1 MITLSKGRYEA
12 IEPLGSGATSRVER
26 ARDNVIGRTVALKTF
41 VNGFGEGQEQQ
52 FLREAQLI
60 GQLSNPSIVQ
70 LYDVCIDEQ
79 GTPFLVMEYIASNT
93 LEQHLGPSR
102 LPPQRACAWAAD
114 LAVALAVAHRA
125 GILHGDVKPGNI
137 FVTPEN
143 KVKLGDFGIA
153 RYASQ
158 VSGSGLLMGTPAYLA
173 PEQIQG
179 QPQDARSDQFALGIV
194 LYQMLT
200 GARPFDGSSLGAVCA
215 QILNADP
222 EPPSRRNPAVPKALD
237 SVVARCLAK
246 DPANRFASC
255 DELAAALYPLAR
267 ASTQP
272 RAPQVKKRSW
282 WSKPS
287 GQKDVWLVA
296 AACLLL
302 AFSVPAIRWVRALF
316 AVSPPPAS
324 LRFTAAV
331 PPEAFLYAWQTA
343 TPAPQPDAAD
353 GPSPE
358 AIQKDSPKRANRSV
372 KRAAAPAKRPGELK
386 KSPSETFFAALPS
399 LPLVSAPAA
408 QATAGL
414 GLQIE
419 ITSAVS
425 EGTLTVFA
433 DRELLFSADLSAQK
447 QGRPMHFAHALPPGP
462 HQFRVALYKA
472 DRSLQ
477 LEKEGFAETRGDGAD
492 TLAVRVTRRAKLL
505 IRRELALEVT
515 WPGALTPAA
524 EHASGTTGAVKSA
537 ALVN

>member
-70 LYDVCIDEQ
+70 LYDVGIDEH
-79 GTPFLVMEYIASNT
+79 GTPFLVMEYIAGST

-102 LPPQRACAWAAD
+102 VPAPRACAWAAD
-114 LAVALAVAHRA
+114 LAVALDVAHRA

-158 VSGSGLLMGTPAYLA
+158 VSGSGILMGTPAYLA

-215 QILNADP
+215 QILNAAP
-222 EPPSRRNPAVPKALD
+222 ESPSRRNPAVPKALD
-237 SVVARCLAK
+237 SIVARCLAK
-246 DPANRFASC
+246 NPADRFASC
-255 DELAAALYPLAR
+255 DELASALYPLAR
-267 ASTQP
+267 ASAQP
-272 RAPQVKKRSW
+272 RAPKVKKRSW

-296 AACLLL
+296 AACLLF
-302 AFSVPAIRWVRALF
+302 ASGVPAIRSVRGRL
-316 AVSPPPAS
+316 AVPPPPARV
-324 LRFTAAV
+324 RFTSV
-331 PPEAFLYAWQTA
+331 PPLEAFLYAAQTETA
-343 TPAPQPDAAD
+343 APQPDYAD
-353 GPSPE
+353 ASSRE
-358 AIQKDSPKRANRSV
+358 AVQKVSPKRSNRSV
-372 KRAAAPAKRPGELK
+372 KHASAPAKRPGQLK
-386 KSPSETFFAALPS
+386 NSPSETFFAALPS
-399 LPLVSAPAA
+399 LPLISTPAA
-408 QATAGL
+408 QAAPGS

-419 ITSAVS
+419 ITSAVN

-433 DRELLFSADLSAQK
+433 DRELLFSADLAAQK
-447 QGRPMHFAHALPPGP
+447 QGRPMHFEHALPPGP
-462 HQFRVALYKA
+462 HQFRVALYRV

-492 TLAVRVTRRAKLL
+492 TLAVHVTRRAKLL

-515 WPGALTPAA
+515 WPGALAPAA
-524 EHASGTTGAVKSA
+524 EHASGTTGAVRSA

>member
-12 IEPLGSGATSRVER
+12 LEPIGSGATSRVER

-70 LYDVCIDEQ
+70 LYDVGIDEQ
-79 GTPFLVMEYIASNT
+79 GTPFLVMEYIAGST

-102 LPPQRACAWAAD
+102 VPAARACAWAAD

-137 FVTPEN
+137 FVTLEN

-158 VSGSGLLMGTPAYLA
+158 VSGSGVLMGTPAYLA

-222 EPPSRRNPAVPKALD
+222 EPPSRRNPAVPRELD
-237 SVVARCLAK
+237 SIVARCLAK
-246 DPANRFASC
+246 NPADRFASC
-255 DELAAALYPLAR
+255 DELASALYPLAR

-287 GQKDVWLVA
+287 GQRDVWLVA

-302 AFSVPAIRWVRALF
+302 ASGVPAIRSVRARL
-316 AVSPPPAS
+316 AVPPPPAS
-324 LRFTAAV
+324 VRSTSAP
-331 PPEAFLYAWQTA
+331 PPEAFLYVAQME
-343 TPAPQPDAAD
+343 TPAPQPDDADASSLAAM
-353 GPSPE
+353 
-358 AIQKDSPKRANRSV
+358 QKASPKRTNRSA
-372 KRAAAPAKRPGELK
+372 KRAAASAKHPRDLQ
-386 KSPSETFFAALPS
+386 KSPSETYFAALPA
-399 LPLVSAPAA
+399 LPLVSTPAA
-408 QATAGL
+408 QAAPVS

-419 ITSAVS
+419 ITSAVN

-433 DRELLFSADLSAQK
+433 DRELLFSADLATQK
-447 QGRPMHFAHALPPGP
+447 QGQPMHFEHALPAGP
-462 HQFRVALYKA
+462 HQFRVALYKP

-477 LEKEGFAETRGDGAD
+477 LEKEGFAETRVDGAN
-492 TLAVRVTRRAKLL
+492 TLAVHVTRRAKLL

-515 WPGALTPAA
+515 WPGALAPAA
-524 EHASGTTGAVKSA
+524 EHASGTAGTVKSA

>member
-12 IEPLGSGATSRVER
+12 IEPLGSGATSRVEK

-70 LYDVCIDEQ
+70 LYDVGIDEH
-79 GTPFLVMEYIASNT
+79 GTPFLVMEYIAGST

-102 LPPQRACAWAAD
+102 VPAPRACAWAAD
-114 LAVALAVAHRA
+114 LAVALDVAHRA

-179 QPQDARSDQFALGIV
+179 EPQDARSDQFALGIV

-222 EPPSRRNPAVPKALD
+222 EPPSRRNQGVPRELD
-237 SVVARCLAK
+237 SIVARCLAK
-246 DPANRFASC
+246 NPADRFASC
-255 DELAAALYPLAR
+255 DELASALYPLAR
-267 ASTQP
+267 ARTQLG
-272 RAPQVKKRSW
+272 APQVKKRSW

-302 AFSVPAIRWVRALF
+302 ASGVPAIRSVRMRLAI
-316 AVSPPPAS
+316 PPSPAS
-324 LRFTAAV
+324 LRFTSAP
-331 PPEAFLYAWQTA
+331 PPEALLYASQTETA
-343 TPAPQPDAAD
+343 APQLDAAD
-353 GPSPE
+353 GSSPE
-358 AIQKDSPKRANRSV
+358 SVQKVSPKRANRSA
-372 KRAAAPAKRPGELK
+372 KRAPAAAKRPRELK
-386 KSPSETFFAALPS
+386 NSPSETFFAALPS
-399 LPLVSAPAA
+399 LPLVSTPAA
-408 QATAGL
+408 QAAPGS

-419 ITSAVS
+419 ITSAVN

-433 DRELLFSADLSAQK
+433 DRELLFSADLATQK
-447 QGRPMHFAHALPPGP
+447 QGRPLHFEHALSPGP
-462 HQFRVALYKA
+462 HQFRVALYRA

-477 LEKEGFAETRGDGAD
+477 LEKEGFAETHGDGAD
-492 TLAVRVTRRAKLL
+492 TLAVHVTRRAKLL

-515 WPGALTPAA
+515 WPGALAPAA
-524 EHASGTTGAVKSA
+524 EHASGTTGAVKST

>member
-12 IEPLGSGATSRVER
+12 LEPLGSGATSRVEK

-41 VNGFGEGQEQQ
+41 VNGFGEGREQQ
-52 FLREAQLI
+52 FLREAQLV

-70 LYDVCIDEQ
+70 LYDVGIDEQ
-79 GTPFLVMEYIASNT
+79 GTPFLVMEYIAGNT
-93 LEQHLGPSR
+93 LEQHLDPSR
-102 LPPQRACAWAAD
+102 LTPQRACAWAAD

-137 FVTPEN
+137 LVTPEN

-222 EPPSRRNPAVPKALD
+222 EPPSRRNPAVPRALD

-246 DPANRFASC
+246 NPADRFASC
-255 DELAAALYPLAR
+255 DALAAALYPLAR

-272 RAPQVKKRSW
+272 RAPQVKMKSW
-282 WSKPS
+282 WTKPS
-287 GQKDVWLVA
+287 GQRDVWLVA

-302 AFSVPAIRWVRALF
+302 ASGVPATRSVRARL
-316 AVSPPPAS
+316 ALPLPPANV
-324 LRFTAAV
+324 RFTSAP
-331 PPEAFLYAWQTA
+331 PPEAFLYASQTEA
-343 TPAPQPDAAD
+343 AALQPDATDVSLA
-353 GPSPE
+353 E
-358 AIQKDSPKRANRSV
+358 AAQKVTPKRTNRSA
-372 KRAAAPAKRPGELK
+372 KHGPAPAKQPRDLRN
-386 KSPSETFFAALPS
+386 SPAPTFFSALPS
-399 LPLVSAPAA
+399 LPLVSTPTAQTAPAS
-408 QATAGL
+408 

-419 ITSAVS
+419 ITSAVR

-447 QGRPMHFAHALPPGP
+447 QGRPMHFEHALPPGP
-462 HQFRVALYKA
+462 HQFRVALYKP

-492 TLAVRVTRRAKLL
+492 TLAVHVTRRAKLL
-505 IRRELALEVT
+505 VRRELTLEVT
-515 WPGALTPAA
+515 WPGALAPAA
-524 EHASGTTGAVKSA
+524 EHASGTTGAAKST

>member
-12 IEPLGSGATSRVER
+12 LEHLGSGATSRVEK

-41 VNGFGEGQEQQ
+41 VNGFGEGLEQQ

-70 LYDVCIDEQ
+70 LYDVGIDEQ
-79 GTPFLVMEYIASNT
+79 GTPFLVMEYIAGNT

-102 LPPQRACAWAAD
+102 LPPARACAWAAD

-222 EPPSRRNPAVPKALD
+222 EPPSRRNSAVPKALD
-237 SVVARCLAK
+237 SIVARCLAK
-246 DPANRFASC
+246 NPADRFASC
-255 DELAAALYPLAR
+255 DEMASALYPLAR
-267 ASTQP
+267 ARTQLG
-272 RAPQVKKRSW
+272 APQVKKRSW

-302 AFSVPAIRWVRALF
+302 ASGVPAIRSVRARLT
-316 AVSPPPAS
+316 VPPPPAS
-324 LRFTAAV
+324 LRFTSAM
-331 PPEAFLYAWQTA
+331 PPEAFPYTSQTA
-343 TPAPQPDAAD
+343 TAAPLPDAAD
-353 GPSPE
+353 ASSLE
-358 AIQKDSPKRANRSV
+358 AVQKVTPKRTNRSA
-372 KRAAAPAKRPGELK
+372 KHAAAATKQS
-386 KSPSETFFAALPS
+386 KSLQNSHSETFFSALPS
-399 LPLVSAPAA
+399 LPLVSTPAA
-408 QATAGL
+408 QAAPGS

-419 ITSAVS
+419 ITSAVN

-433 DRELLFSADLSAQK
+433 DRELLFSADLATQK
-447 QGRPMHFAHALPPGP
+447 QGRPMHFEHALPPGP
-462 HQFRVALYKA
+462 HQFRVALYRA

-492 TLAVRVTRRAKLL
+492 TLAVHVTRRAKLL

-515 WPGALTPAA
+515 WPGALAPVA
-524 EHASGTTGAVKSA
+524 EHASGTTGAIKSA